1 MGLRS
6 ELGQLRRRHQE
17 LLFGQKT
24 APGTAPFGF
33 GSRRARLEETANG
46 STRNYTIGSSESEE
60 RDRANLD
67 RARHEETMGW
77 RSELSQQE
85 LLFGQKTE

>member
-24 APGTAPFGF
+24 APGTTLWAEDG
-33 GSRRARLEETANG
+33 
-46 STRNYTIGSSESEE
+46 TRNCTFRLWQQESETGGDGE
-60 RDRANLD
+60 WQ
-67 RARHEETMGW
+67 HQ
-77 RSELSQQE
+77 ELYHWQQE
-85 LLFGQKTE
+85 SETGGDDGLEKRT